1 MTNTSLTFSI
11 TTTCSTTTTS
21 TLTLTTTT
29 TTGLEMHLHLEPWY
43 IFFIHFFILLILY
56 TARLW
61 VIATTSQRQWW
72 QWEGWTQER
81 AQATGTWDA
90 LLSRAIVHF
99 FFFFFFFSSIN
110 IFLQVDFILLPEHYQ
125 YHPCNT
131 SKHNKHPHNMS
142 KHDYHP
148 STHQN
153 VSAPISMVR
162 RQQAGM
168 GRARGGEDQRRY
180 TLEMQY
186 LRLEPFGMFFLLF
199 FFFFFFFFYIFSK
212 LHCESTTTVPRST
225 KKAQEMCWW
234 A

>member
-1 MTNTSLTFSI
+1 MSYSHYI
-11 TTTCSTTTTS
+11 TTTMMTMRRMDTGESTS
-21 TLTLTTTT
+21 N
-29 TTGLEMHLHLEPWY
+29 
-43 IFFIHFFILLILY
+43 
-56 TARLW
+56 R
-61 VIATTSQRQWW
+61 
-72 QWEGWTQER
+72 
-81 AQATGTWDA
+81 D
-90 LLSRAIVHF
+90 SRRIVVSSLCTF
-99 FFFFFFFSSIN
+99 FFLFFFFSSIN

-168 GRARGGEDQRRY
+168 GRARGGEDQQRY

-186 LRLEPFGMFFLLF
+186 LRLEPFGMRHHTQSDMPHTLGSSWLVSVYFWLLLAIFAYIHFLAFLHFIAFLFGFSVFRFFTQT
-199 FFFFFFFFYIFSK
+199 IFKTSV
-212 LHCESTTTVPRST
+212 HT
-225 KKAQEMCWW
+225 
-234 A
+234 